1 MPGRTKRTITDTDL
15 GRALRHYLAGFR
27 DLTIVKLAA
36 DVPEPFI
43 LVPRDDSRSD
53 PERTADEARASGRS
67 LEMLLDGLFGEI
79 EDLGR
84 DLAIHELFDNG
95 QAGFNLNGLS
105 LGTFAA
111 ALHLAPDAPIPREL
125 LSAITAAVLPGTYIS
140 EEQEATDLIE
150 LEPFFT
156 HSAAVFAEA
165 TVEHLVEAGVLE
177 YAEDDM
183 VRLNPRLRPVG
194 NGPLDR
200 MGLAL
205 AEEALL
211 SLGPRLFLDKEVP
224 LLQRVRPHLER
235 VTDQVLPFAT
245 PNAMV
250 LALLAADYY
259 TTVETDDDR
268 LRHYVSQG
276 CTVLDLVIDQLDRAL
291 VRRLANDL
299 YGLAKVAQDAGLRDV
314 AQIAYVRSAE
324 LRLRGDDGADDE
336 DDDEDDTLFS
346 LLIGPPGGPPAMD
359 WVVIELAVTSSLE
372 RGEQGDA
379 RRLVGLLQ
387 ERAEAAG
394 DRVGM
399 RQAEYLTALI
409 ELSSGEVEQAR
420 HRLYRI
426 VGWCM
431 DAAACGDDLVP
442 VVDYLLVA
450 CIELAR
456 LELRSGVEAPAARL
470 LSWAEE
476 VLASQATRGDTSA
489 ELLNPNDTR
498 HRLRARLCEAQALLA
513 AHQGD
518 RQTALGLF
526 ETALRHISYALG
538 HASDEARHLTRQVD
552 RLQRGDSLA
561 LE

>member
-1 MPGRTKRTITDTDL
+1 MPGRPKPTITDAEL
-15 GRALRHYLAGFR
+15 GRALRRYLTQFR

-84 DLAIHELFDNG
+84 DLAIDQLFEEG
-95 QAGFNLNGLS
+95 QEGFNLNGLS

-111 ALHLAPDAPIPREL
+111 VLHLAPDAPIPREL
-125 LSAITAAVLPGTYIS
+125 LYAVNAAVLPGTYVS
-140 EEQEATDLIE
+140 EERAATETIE
-150 LEPFFT
+150 LAPHFA
-156 HSAAVFAEA
+156 HSPLAFAEA

-177 YAEDDM
+177 YTEHDM
-183 VRLNPRLRPVG
+183 VRLNARLRPVG
-194 NGPLDR
+194 NSPLDR

-211 SLGPRLFLDKEVP
+211 SLGPRLFYDKDVP
-224 LLQRVRPHLER
+224 LLWQVRPHLEH

-259 TTVETDDDR
+259 TTVETDHDR

-276 CTVLDLVIDQLDRAL
+276 CAVLDLVIDQLDHAV

-299 YGLAKVAQDAGLRDV
+299 YGLAKVAQDAELLDV

-324 LRLRGDDGADDE
+324 LRLRGDDDADDE
-336 DDDEDDTLFS
+336 DDDLFS
-346 LLIGPPGGPPAMD
+346 LLIDPPGGPPAMD

-372 RGEQGDA
+372 RGAQGDA
-379 RRLVGLLQ
+379 RRLAGLLR
-387 ERAEAAG
+387 ERAEATG
-394 DRVGM
+394 DRVGA
-399 RQAEYLTALI
+399 RQAEHLTALI
-409 ELSSGEVEQAR
+409 ELARGEVEQAR

-431 DAAACGDDLVP
+431 DAAASGDDLVP

-456 LELRSGVEAPAARL
+456 LELRSGMEAPAERL
-470 LSWAEE
+470 LTWAAE
-476 VLASQATRGDTSA
+476 VLAGQATSGDTSA
-489 ELLNPNDTR
+489 ELLDPNDTR

-518 RQTALGLF
+518 RPAALGLL
-526 ETALRHISYALG
+526 EAALSHINFALG
-538 HASDEARHLTRQVD
+538 QASAEARHLTRQID
-552 RLQRGDSLA
+552 SLQRGDLLA